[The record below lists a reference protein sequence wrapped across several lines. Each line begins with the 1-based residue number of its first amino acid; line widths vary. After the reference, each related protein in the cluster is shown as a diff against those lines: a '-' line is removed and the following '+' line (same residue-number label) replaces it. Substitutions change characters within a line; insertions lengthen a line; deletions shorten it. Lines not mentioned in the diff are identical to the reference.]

1 MDIEFSLRGLS
12 GLLEKNGLRV
22 VAGKEVNGSFIEREG
37 ISTRLVYRVEKIDLT
52 VTLERPVPETSS
64 SPGHPPTCQEEG

>member
-22 VAGKEVNGSFIEREG
+22 VEGKEVNGSFIEREG

-52 VTLERPVPETSS
+52 VTIERPAPKIGSGS
-64 SPGHPPTCQEEG
+64 GQPPTCQGEG